1 MQRDNDQYYSFS
13 RRSALLFGSQIT
25 LFSALAARMYY
36 LQVVEADK
44 YRMLAEDNRINF
56 KLLAPRRG
64 RIVDRFGIP
73 MAVNQQNYRVLLT
86 PENTKDIEKTLDT
99 LAEII
104 PINDK
109 ERQKILRDIKRR
121 RRFLPM
127 IVRENLEWE
136 KVARIEVNA
145 PSLPGI
151 TIDVGERRFYP
162 DAAAVAPVLGYVSGV
177 SEAEQTGDPL
187 LELPGFRIG
196 KSGIEKTLDVALRG
210 RGGTSQVEVN
220 AFGREIRE
228 LERVE
233 GLPGA
238 EARLTIDLELQKFV
252 AQRMGDDSASC
263 VVMDIHTG
271 EILAMASTPSFDPNA
286 FNRGLT
292 AEEWKTLS
300 SNPRTPL
307 NNKAIAGLYAPGSTF
322 KMVVALA
329 ALDRGLIT
337 PATRISCGG
346 KVQLGDAVFHCW
358 KSKGGHGSLDL
369 IGGLMNSCDL
379 YFYEVARRVGIDR
392 IAAMAEKFGLGT
404 ILDVELP
411 GEKKGLMPTR
421 AWKRAVRGQAWT
433 QGETMI
439 AGIGQGSML
448 VSPLQLCV
456 MTARLANGGRAVKPR
471 LTKAVLP
478 FDGNVLP
485 APPAPEF
492 EDMGIAPA
500 NLETVLKGMM
510 AVVNTPGGTAYRARI
525 TDPTFAMAGKTGS
538 VQVRR
543 ITKLERE
550 TRVLKNEEL
559 PWHERDHALFVCYAP
574 VNEPRYACAI
584 VVEHGGGGSTT
595 AAPIARDILR
605 EVQRRDPSPG
615 RPVNVVRRAT
625 EDES

>member
-13 RRSALLFGSQIT
+13 RRSAVLFGSQIT

-36 LQVVEADK
+36 LQVIEADR
-44 YRMLAEDNRINF
+44 YRTLAEDNRINF
-56 KLLAPRRG
+56 KQLAPRRG
-64 RIVDRFGIP
+64 RIVDRYGRP
-73 MAVNQQNYRVLLT
+73 MAINQQNYRVLLT
-86 PENTKDIEKTLDT
+86 PENTKDVEKTLDT

-127 IVRENLEWE
+127 IVRENLDWE

-151 TIDVGERRFYP
+151 TIDVGESRFYP
-162 DAAAVAPVLGYVSGV
+162 DGAATAPVLGYVSGV
-177 SEAEQTGDPL
+177 SETEQTGDPL

-196 KSGIEKTLDVALRG
+196 KSGVEKTLDVALRG

-233 GLPGA
+233 GQQGA

-252 AQRMGDDSASC
+252 TQRLGDESASC

-271 EILAMASTPSFDPNA
+271 EILSMASTPSFDPNA

-292 AEEWKTLS
+292 AEEWRILS
-300 SNPRTPL
+300 TSPRTPL

-322 KMVVALA
+322 KMIVALA

-337 PATRISCGG
+337 KDTRISCGG
-346 KVQLGDAVFHCW
+346 KVQLGDATFHCW

-392 IAAMAEKFGLGT
+392 ISAMAEKFGLGT
-404 ILDVELP
+404 RLDIELP

-421 AWKRAVRGQAWT
+421 AWKRAAKNQAWT

-439 AGIGQGSML
+439 SGIGQGYIL
-448 VSPLQLCV
+448 ITPLQLAV

-471 LTKAVLP
+471 LTSSVLP

-492 EDMGIAPA
+492 EDMGVSPA
-500 NLETVLKGMM
+500 NIETVLKGMI
-510 AVVNTPGGTAYRARI
+510 AVMNTPGGTAYRARI
-525 TDPTFAMAGKTGS
+525 TDPAYAMAGKTGS

-543 ITKLERE
+543 ITKQERE
-550 TRVLKNEEL
+550 TRVFKNEEL
-559 PWHERDHALFVCYAP
+559 PWHERDHALFVAFAP
-574 VNEPRYACAI
+574 ISEPRYACSV
-584 VVEHGGGGSTT
+584 VVEHGGGGSTA
-595 AAPIARDILR
+595 AAPIARDILYELQKR
-605 EVQRRDPSPG
+605 NASPG
-615 RPVNVVRRAT
+615 RAVNVARKTT
-625 EDES
+625 EDEG